1 MTALSRRRLLAGFS
15 ASAAAAWLTACT
27 GGSTPNAGA
36 IEQTLANH
44 FGAEIARS
52 EPARRFAEDLA
63 NHLKSN
69 PVCTNPWAVCDS
81 PDARIVQSFLESTT
95 FLASRTGAADF
106 DYLTIFDPWTS
117 PCANQL
123 VLPV

>member
-1 MTALSRRRLLAGFS
+1 MTSLSRRQLLAGFS
-15 ASAAAAWLTACT
+15 ASAAAVWLMSCT
-27 GGSTPNAGA
+27 GGSAPNAGA

-44 FGAEIARS
+44 FGPEIARS
-52 EPARRFAEDLA
+52 EPARRFAADLA
-63 NHLKSN
+63 AHLKSN

-95 FLASRTGAADF
+95 FLASRTGSADF
-106 DYLTIFDPWTS
+106 DYLTIFDPWSS
-117 PCANQL
+117 PCASQL

>member
-27 GGSTPNAGA
+27 GGSAPNAGA
-36 IEQTLANH
+36 IEQALANH
-44 FGAEIARS
+44 FGAEIAHS
-52 EPARRFAEDLA
+52 EPARRFAADLA
-63 NHLKSN
+63 AHLKTN
-69 PVCTNPWAVCDS
+69 PACTNPWAVCDS

-95 FLASRTGAADF
+95 FLASRIGSADF

-117 PCANQL
+117 PCASQL

>member
-27 GGSTPNAGA
+27 SGSTPNAGG
-36 IEQTLANH
+36 IEQILANH

-63 NHLKSN
+63 THLKSN

-95 FLASRTGAADF
+95 FLASRIGAADF

>member
-1 MTALSRRRLLAGFS
+1 MTSLSRRRLLAGFS

-27 GGSTPNAGA
+27 GGSSSNAGD

-52 EPARRFAEDLA
+52 EPARRFAADLA
-63 NHLKSN
+63 AHLKSN

-95 FLASRTGAADF
+95 FLATRAGAADF
-106 DYLTIFDPWTS
+106 DYLTIFDPWSS
-117 PCANQL
+117 PCASQL

>member
-1 MTALSRRRLLAGFS
+1 MTSLSRRQLLAGFS

-27 GGSTPNAGA
+27 GGSAPNAGA

-44 FGAEIARS
+44 FGPEIARS
-52 EPARRFAEDLA
+52 DPAHRFATDLA
-63 NHLKSN
+63 AHLKAN
-69 PVCTNPWAVCDS
+69 PTCTNPWAVCDS

-106 DYLTIFDPWTS
+106 DYLTIFDPWS
-117 PCANQL
+117 APCASQL